1 MKHYPLILIPLVYL
15 GLMYGTWFAF
25 LAVMALL
32 SARNNGKLTKTASI
46 LAIPILIVGWLLDFS
61 LNMVSTVPFLD
72 LPQEWLLTIRCDR
85 YLSIANPS
93 GLNRYRQRVAR
104 ALCQNLLDPFQ
115 SGGHCRGINP

>member
-1 MKHYPLILIPLVYL
+1 MEIAAFYIGLIYA
-15 GLMYGTWFAF
+15 TWLFF
-25 LAVMALL
+25 LAIMALL
-32 SARNNGKLTKTASI
+32 SARNNGKLTKVSEIMAYP
-46 LAIPILIVGWLLDFS
+46 LLIVGWCLDFS
-61 LNMVSTVPFLD
+61 LNMVSSLPFLD

-115 SGGHCRGINP
+115 SGGHCRGIDP